1 MIPIMK
7 ELTIAI
13 KVFPW
18 KKNSTPHEELTTGW
32 ARSGLV
38 AVVALAIPAVEI
50 SEPQQVLQFS

>member
-18 KKNSTPHEELTTGW
+18 KKNSTPHEDLTAGS

-38 AVVALAIPAVEI
+38 AVVEI
-50 SEPQQVLQFS
+50 SIGTNENKK

>member
-1 MIPIMK
+1 MK

-18 KKNSTPHEELTTGW
+18 KKNSTPLEELTTGW

-38 AVVALAIPAVEI
+38 AAVALAIPAVKI
-50 SEPQQVLQFS
+50 SIGTNENKK